1 MGQPHPVEQPPSYLR
16 GWNHVELGPDG
27 SLYAMVPLHALLR
40 LSPDGEVMW
49 SCEIAVHHDLDI
61 DAHGRVHVL
70 TERPRVVCGDR
81 GDLVLLDNVIAVVE
95 AHGRVRAQHSLYD
108 ILLTDTALRS
118 LVRRTHERRWQ
129 ACRDSGWSP
138 ASPRESALVERAE
151 YEVQT
156 RDALRLLRDLPGSP
170 ADVLHANSIEL
181 LEEHPAGLWKR
192 GDVLLSLRNLDLIVV
207 VDLLGPRVRWWWGPG
222 TLSGQHQPSM
232 LPNGHVLVF
241 DNGRSQGRSRVLKCD
256 PPTGDIVWQYE
267 ADPPETFFTE
277 LAGGCEAVNEDRV
290 LVTDAQA
297 GRAFEV
303 DRDGH
308 IVWEMHVILPATS
321 ARCSRASVY
330 RVSVARAD
338 GVRRVL
344 DQAVTQTPA
353 ELGIQVAVTPTSQH
367 RRKGSLR

>member
-1 MGQPHPVEQPPSYLR
+1 
-16 GWNHVELGPDG
+16 
-27 SLYAMVPLHALLR
+27 
-40 LSPDGEVMW
+40 
-49 SCEIAVHHDLDI
+49 
-61 DAHGRVHVL
+61 
-70 TERPRVVCGDR
+70 
-81 GDLVLLDNVIAVVE
+81 
-95 AHGRVRAQHSLYD
+95 
-108 ILLTDTALRS
+108 
-118 LVRRTHERRWQ
+118 
-129 ACRDSGWSP
+129 
-138 ASPRESALVERAE
+138 
-151 YEVQT
+151 
-156 RDALRLLRDLPGSP
+156 
-170 ADVLHANSIEL
+170 
-181 LEEHPAGLWKR
+181 
-192 GDVLLSLRNLDLIVV
+192 LIVV

-277 LAGGCEAVNEDRV
+277 LAGGGEAVNEDRV

-321 ARCSRASVY
+321 ARRSRASVY

-353 ELGIQVAVTPTSQH
+353 ELGIQVAVTPTSHH
-367 RRKGSLR
+367 RRKGSLRSSYSRTVGNRGGPADPYRRLKKRQVNGHHGPRPRTYVGTAPEPDTDLTS